1 MVGLIR
7 KIFQKAFKSSWIFI
21 DFVEKWQYSDLPKYS
36 KNGVLSLFDLLILF
50 AYNFFSLKAS
60 KTQLVSTER
69 SFNKLS
75 EAHEFQLNWLKNG
88 DTVLSQSTV
97 KKWNLSLFDL
107 STLFAHNFLSLKAS
121 KSRLVLVERSFN
133 KWHGVTILM
142 RTGGHR
148 QPTPLHTQR
157 PTQPHSRHR
166 QLRSNKGSR
175 TNYLYISLF
184 F

>member
-1 MVGLIR
+1 M
-7 KIFQKAFKSSWIFI
+7 
-21 DFVEKWQYSDLPKYS
+21 VEKWRYSDLPKYS
-36 KNGVLSLFDLLILF
+36 KNGILSLFDLLILF

-107 STLFAHNFLSLKAS
+107 PTLFAYNFLSLKAS
-121 KSRLVLVERSFN
+121 KTRLVSSERSF
-133 KWHGVTILM
+133 KKLSEAH
-142 RTGGHR
+142 
-148 QPTPLHTQR
+148 
-157 PTQPHSRHR
+157 
-166 QLRSNKGSR
+166 K
-175 TNYLYISLF
+175 F
-184 F
+184 